1 VLRLKCNKRIFVHE
15 QIAQEIKGA
24 HALENPAVVGSSH
37 TAKQRV

>member
-1 VLRLKCNKRIFVHE
+1 LKCKKRIFVHE

-37 TAKQRV
+37 AAQQRA